1 MAPGPAGTRTSR
13 SSSSSPDHETTG
25 HQTSLTAGP
34 HRATIRR
41 SIRRG
46 CKPMGDKD
54 RTHFGFKEVE
64 TDAKAGM
71 VADVFHSVAARYD
84 LMNDLMSAGIHRVWK
99 RFTIE
104 LSGVRTGHSVLDIA
118 GGTGDLAA
126 RFADIV
132 GPTGRVVL
140 ADINDSML
148 KVGRD
153 KLLDHGRIDNL
164 EFVQADAQNL
174 PFPDAS
180 FDCVTIAFGL
190 RNVTDKDAALR
201 SMLRVLKPGGCLLV
215 LEFSKPANPLLS
227 RAYDAYSFRVLPLMG
242 RLVANDADSYQY
254 LAESIRMHPDQET
267 LKDMMEDAGF
277 TRCEYHN
284 MTGGVV
290 ALHKGVKA

>member
-1 MAPGPAGTRTSR
+1 
-13 SSSSSPDHETTG
+13 
-25 HQTSLTAGP
+25 
-34 HRATIRR
+34 
-41 SIRRG
+41 
-46 CKPMGDKD
+46 MGDKD
-54 RTHFGFKEVE
+54 TTHFGFKEVE

-71 VADVFHSVAARYD
+71 VAEVFHSVAARYD

-104 LSGVRTGHSVLDIA
+104 LSGVRSGHAVLDIA

-132 GPTGRVVL
+132 GPGGRVVL

-153 KLLDHGRIDNL
+153 KLLDHGRMDNL
-164 EFVQADAQNL
+164 EFVQADAQSL
-174 PFPDAS
+174 PFPDDS

-201 SMLRVLKPGGCLLV
+201 SMLRVLKPGGRLLV

-227 RAYDAYSFRVLPLMG
+227 KAYDAYSFRVLPLMG

-254 LAESIRMHPDQET
+254 LAESIRMHPDQEI